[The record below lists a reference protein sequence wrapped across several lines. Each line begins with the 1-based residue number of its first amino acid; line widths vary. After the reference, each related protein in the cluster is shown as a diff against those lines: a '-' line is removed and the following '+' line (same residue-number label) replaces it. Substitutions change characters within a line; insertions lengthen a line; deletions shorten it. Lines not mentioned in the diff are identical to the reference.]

1 MHMTKRLLGH
11 LSTGMNITTYVGK
24 KQKPIERS
32 QVFIS
37 HCLMVLRAYTEKLN
51 LRRQEDI
58 NDEVNFLKLSTLDLQ
73 I

>member
-1 MHMTKRLLGH
+1 
-11 LSTGMNITTYVGK
+11 
-24 KQKPIERS
+24 
-32 QVFIS
+32 
-37 HCLMVLRAYTEKLN
+37 MVLRAYTEKLN